1 MPYNTTHDEL
11 KALRKENAELKAK
24 LKEIELSK
32 SDYFS
37 SMDYDTL
44 MSYYIKGELAF
55 MKDDD
60 PILTRWRLAYQVFKD
75 IRSERSM
82 AIRHYMA
89 KYFAT
94 KKNCPVLLRDVVV
107 QEIRKDIERIYREIT
122 PFDVKPDERSGT
134 WVSRAQKAIRD
145 TESENGL
152 WFRDECVSVWRK

>member
-1 MPYNTTHDEL
+1 MPYNNYDEL
-11 KALRKENAELKAK
+11 KALREENAKLKAK

-55 MKDDD
+55 MKDND

-75 IRSERSM
+75 TRSERSM
-82 AIRHYMA
+82 AIRHFMA

-94 KKNCPVLLRDVVV
+94 KKGCPVLFRDDVV
-107 QEIRKDIERIYREIT
+107 QEIKKDIERIYREIT
-122 PFDVKPDERSGT
+122 PFDVKPNNDLYT
-134 WVSRAQKAIRD
+134 WTTRAQKAIRE

>member
-1 MPYNTTHDEL
+1 MPYYTTHDEL

-24 LKEIELSK
+24 LKEIQLSK

-44 MSYYIKGELAF
+44 MSYYIKEKLAF
-55 MKDDD
+55 MEDNE
-60 PILTRWRLAYQVFKD
+60 PILALWRSAYQVFKD
-75 IRSERSM
+75 TRSERSM

-94 KKNCPVLLRDVVV
+94 KKDCPVLFRDVVV

-122 PFDVKPDERSGT
+122 PFDVKNSDDFYT
-134 WVSRAQKAIRD
+134 WTTRAQKAIRD
-145 TESENGL
+145 TEQENGL
-152 WFRDECVSVWRK
+152 WFRDECVSKWHK